1 MPAEAKNKRFGGM
14 MDRGNTRGRS
24 GHIPERMCVICRK
37 RAAKESLA
45 RYVLDPEGEGPVPD
59 EHQTAPGRGMY
70 VCEERRCREAFSR
83 RGAGKKG
90 KRRKHE

>member
-1 MPAEAKNKRFGGM
+1 MLMGPENNPSEQDVT
-14 MDRGNTRGRS
+14 DRGSMRE

-37 RAAKESLA
+37 RAAKKTLA
-45 RYVLDPEGEGPVPD
+45 RFVVPVPGAQPVPD

-70 VCEERRCREAFSR
+70 VCEERRCHEAFSR

-90 KRRKHE
+90 KGR